1 MQSRAE
7 RVRKQLMH
15 NVMLFTKSIY
25 HFLDKKELLIEACL
39 KLATLQIKMY
49 AYCTY
54 LRLYTYAW
62 YRSNLFLDFDSNANV
77 NLCSACSLDFRF

>member
-7 RVRKQLMH
+7 RVWKQLMH
-15 NVMLFTKSIY
+15 YVMLFTKSIY

-39 KLATLQIKMY
+39 KLATLQVKMY

-54 LRLYTYAW
+54 LKVHKREKFFV
-62 YRSNLFLDFDSNANV
+62 SDFEFFTI
-77 NLCSACSLDFRF
+77 L